1 MWSNW
6 RRLHWLLSEENII
19 AIVVPFL
26 LSSTAVGSAIG
37 LAGSIAGAIG
47 GALGVSAGLVS
58 TITSV
63 AFQVTGIND
72 KINKAASKVFGEDL
86 VGIAN
91 IAGMAYGAINGGF
104 DLGGAADAGGAASAI
119 DASSA
124 GAVNGM
130 DAASDAFSAANSASG
145 GGLIS
150 DGMGG
155 VYNPPGTAGN
165 VIDSLAK
172 NGLSGANEYTPD
184 GGMNSVEMNAVAPD
198 QTAGTNLIEP
208 SQPLGIDSKALEQTT
223 KSAEVASTSAAAPR
237 AAGLDAAGGKAAAGQ
252 ALKAGEATQSATAPP
267 ALQKAAATPTLG
279 AKSGSFFDKLMNND
293 KALGAV
299 IQGVGGGISAA
310 ANSKAEKDK
319 LEWMKQRYTATPNVR
334 VLQ

>member
-1 MWSNW
+1 MCSVK
-6 RRLHWLLSEENII
+6 ENII

-26 LSSTAVGSAIG
+26 MTATGASAAIGAAVGLSATM
-37 LAGSIAGAIG
+37 
-47 GALGVSAGLVS
+47 VS
-58 TITSV
+58 TIASV

-104 DLGGAADAGGAASAI
+104 DIGSGAGGAASAI

-124 GAVNGM
+124 GAVNGS
-130 DAASDAFSAANSASG
+130 DFASDMFSSANSAAG
-145 GGLIS
+145 GSLAS

-155 VYNPPGTAGN
+155 IYNPPGTPGN

-172 NGLSGANEYTPD
+172 NGLSGANEYTSD
-184 GGMNSVEMNAVAPD
+184 GGMNSVEMNAIAPG

-252 ALKAGEATQSATAPP
+252 GLKAGEASQPTTAPP
-267 ALQKAAATPTLG
+267 PVQKPSTPTTLG

-299 IQGVGGGISAA
+299 IQGVGGGISSA

>member
-1 MWSNW
+1 MTATGASA
-6 RRLHWLLSEENII
+6 
-19 AIVVPFL
+19 AIGA
-26 LSSTAVGSAIG
+26 AVGLSATM
-37 LAGSIAGAIG
+37 
-47 GALGVSAGLVS
+47 VS
-58 TITSV
+58 TIASV

-104 DLGGAADAGGAASAI
+104 DLGGNAGGAASAI

-124 GAVNGM
+124 GAVNGS
-130 DAASDAFSAANSASG
+130 DFASDMFSTANSAAG
-145 GGLIS
+145 GSLAS
-150 DGMGG
+150 DGLGG
-155 VYNPPGTAGN
+155 IYNAPGTPGN

-172 NGLSGANEYTPD
+172 NGLSGANEYVAD
-184 GGMNSVEMNAVAPD
+184 GGMNSVEMNAIASG
-198 QTAGTNLIEP
+198 QTAGTNLIQP
-208 SQPLGIDSKALEQTT
+208 DQPLGIDSKALEQST
-223 KSAEVASTSAAAPR
+223 KAAEVVSSSAAAPR
-237 AAGLDAAGGKAAAGQ
+237 AAGVDAAGGKAAAGQ
-252 ALKAGEATQSATAPP
+252 GLKAGEVSQSTTAPP
-267 ALQKAAATPTLG
+267 PVQKPPTTPTLG

>member
-1 MWSNW
+1 M
-6 RRLHWLLSEENII
+6 

-26 LSSTAVGSAIG
+26 MTATGASAAIGAAVGLSATM
-37 LAGSIAGAIG
+37 
-47 GALGVSAGLVS
+47 VS
-58 TITSV
+58 TIASV
-63 AFQVTGIND
+63 VFQVTGIND

-124 GAVNGM
+124 GAVNGS
-130 DAASDAFSAANSASG
+130 DFASDMFSTANSAAG
-145 GGLIS
+145 GSLAS
-150 DGMGG
+150 DGLGG
-155 VYNPPGTAGN
+155 IYNAPGTPGN

-172 NGLSGANEYTPD
+172 NGLSGANEYAAD
-184 GGMNSVEMNAVAPD
+184 GGMNSVEMNAITPE
-198 QTAGTNLIEP
+198 QSAGANLIQP
-208 SQPLGIDSKALEQTT
+208 NQPLGIDSKALEQST
-223 KSAEVASTSAAAPR
+223 KAPEVASSSAAAPR
-237 AAGLDAAGGKAAAGQ
+237 AAGVDAAGGKAAAGQ
-252 ALKAGEATQSATAPP
+252 GLKAGEVSQSTTAPP
-267 ALQKAAATPTLG
+267 PVQKPPTTPTLG

-299 IQGVGGGISAA
+299 IQGVGGGISSA

>member
-1 MWSNW
+1 M
-6 RRLHWLLSEENII
+6 

-26 LSSTAVGSAIG
+26 MTATGASAAIGAAVGLSATM
-37 LAGSIAGAIG
+37 
-47 GALGVSAGLVS
+47 VS
-58 TITSV
+58 TIASV

-104 DLGGAADAGGAASAI
+104 DIGSGAGGAESAI

-124 GAVNGM
+124 GAVNGS
-130 DAASDAFSAANSASG
+130 DFASDMFSASNNAAG
-145 GGLIS
+145 GSLAS

-155 VYNPPGTAGN
+155 IYNPPGTPGN

-172 NGLSGANEYTPD
+172 NGLSGANEYTSD
-184 GGMNSVEMNAVAPD
+184 GGMNSVEMNAIAPD

-223 KSAEVASTSAAAPR
+223 KSAEVASTNAAAPR

-252 ALKAGEATQSATAPP
+252 ALKAGEASQSATAPP
-267 ALQKAAATPTLG
+267 PVQKPSTPQTLG

>member
-1 MWSNW
+1 M
-6 RRLHWLLSEENII
+6 

-26 LSSTAVGSAIG
+26 MTATGASAAIGAAVGLSATM
-37 LAGSIAGAIG
+37 
-47 GALGVSAGLVS
+47 VS
-58 TITSV
+58 TIASV

-104 DLGGAADAGGAASAI
+104 DIGSNAGGAASAI

-124 GAVNGM
+124 GAINGM
-130 DAASDAFSAANSASG
+130 DAASDAFSAANSAAG
-145 GGLIS
+145 GSLVS

-155 VYNPPGTAGN
+155 IYNAPGTSGN

-172 NGLSGANEYTPD
+172 NGLSGANQYTAD
-184 GGMNSVEMNAVAPD
+184 GGMNSVEMNAITPE
-198 QTAGTNLIEP
+198 QSAGTNLIQP
-208 SQPLGIDSKALEQTT
+208 SQPLGMDSKALEQST
-223 KSAEVASTSAAAPR
+223 KAAEVASSSAAAPR
-237 AAGLDAAGGKAAAGQ
+237 AAGVDAAGGKATAGQ
-252 ALKAGEATQSATAPP
+252 GLKAGEVSQSASAPQ
-267 ALQKAAATPTLG
+267 AAQKAAAAPAVG
-279 AKSGSFFDKLMNND
+279 AKSGSFFDKLMSND

>member
-1 MWSNW
+1 M
-6 RRLHWLLSEENII
+6 

-26 LSSTAVGSAIG
+26 MTATGASAAIG
-37 LAGSIAGAIG
+37 A
-47 GALGVSAGLVS
+47 ALGGISATMVS
-58 TITSV
+58 TIASV

-104 DLGGAADAGGAASAI
+104 DIGSNAGGAASAI

-124 GAVNGM
+124 GAINGM
-130 DAASDAFSAANSASG
+130 DAASDAFSAANSSAG
-145 GGLIS
+145 GSLAS

-155 VYNPPGTAGN
+155 IYNAPGTSGN

-172 NGLSGANEYTPD
+172 NGLSGANEYTAD
-184 GGMNSVEMNAVAPD
+184 GGMNSVEMNAITPE
-198 QTAGTNLIEP
+198 QSAGTNLIQP
-208 SQPLGIDSKALEQTT
+208 SQPLGMDSKALEQST
-223 KSAEVASTSAAAPR
+223 KAAEVASSSAAAPR
-237 AAGLDAAGGKAAAGQ
+237 AAGVDAAGGKATAGQ
-252 ALKAGEATQSATAPP
+252 GLKAGEVSQSAAAPQ
-267 ALQKAAATPTLG
+267 AAQKAAAAPAVG
-279 AKSGSFFDKLMNND
+279 AKSGSFFDKLMSND

>member
-1 MWSNW
+1 M
-6 RRLHWLLSEENII
+6 

-26 LSSTAVGSAIG
+26 MTATGASTAIGAAVGLSATM
-37 LAGSIAGAIG
+37 
-47 GALGVSAGLVS
+47 VS
-58 TITSV
+58 TIASV

-104 DLGGAADAGGAASAI
+104 DIGSNAGGAASAI

-124 GAVNGM
+124 GAINGM
-130 DAASDAFSAANSASG
+130 DAASDAFSAANSAAG
-145 GGLIS
+145 GSLVS

-155 VYNPPGTAGN
+155 IYNAPGTSGN

-172 NGLSGANEYTPD
+172 NGLSGANEYTAD
-184 GGMNSVEMNAVAPD
+184 GGMNSVEMNAITPE
-198 QTAGTNLIEP
+198 QSAGTNLIQP
-208 SQPLGIDSKALEQTT
+208 SQPLGMDSKALEQST
-223 KSAEVASTSAAAPR
+223 KAAEVASSSAAAPR
-237 AAGLDAAGGKAAAGQ
+237 AAGVDAAGGKATAGQ
-252 ALKAGEATQSATAPP
+252 GLKAGEVSQSASAPQ
-267 ALQKAAATPTLG
+267 AAQKAAAAPAVG
-279 AKSGSFFDKLMNND
+279 AKSGSFFDKLMSND
-293 KALGAV
+293 KAMGAV